1 MFVRLSSVRRGGK
14 SYEYAQLVESV
25 RPDSGGAPRHRVVAN
40 LGRITDRSQV
50 ENLRAAFE
58 ANKKGTTV
66 TVTSGLGHEAKSPVI
81 RPRACLRYLD
91 VAVVLETL
99 RETGVEAVLQELLG
113 EGQHEVATD
122 KVVAA
127 LVVQRCL
134 APESKLQA
142 VRWFPRTALPELLGV
157 NPAHFN
163 NTRVHRALESLEH
176 VDEDLMRAMSRR
188 SVEKGGQLHV
198 TFLDVTDTYFEGE
211 GPELC
216 ARGKSKE
223 GLIRKKIGIA
233 LLCDPEGIPLRW
245 QLMAGNAA
253 EAPTMLEMMRS
264 KELLPWL
271 SGTPVVVDRAMG
283 RTAQIREMQ
292 RTDAR
297 FITALTRVEYET
309 YCPELPAAALVEL
322 QPDSM
327 ADDTVCAQEAA
338 RRVEEAGFE
347 RIADDQYFLDV
358 GEVHP
363 PKAKGTVRD
372 AGRKVPSGAM
382 QVARDVDQAH
392 ACGKYGSLAAAA
404 RALGHTKDIAG
415 WYRSLLKLPEELQQR
430 VLAGEVDAVSIW
442 EVLRVA
448 RQEDELE
455 QRAAFD
461 KLRALRRSAR
471 GTRPTATSVEES
483 APGRPLRCAVYFNPE
498 TFVSQRRL
506 AAETL
511 GRVGAHVERLN
522 AQLQEA
528 TSRTTASSVR
538 KKLDYYL
545 RRLDLLSCFEVNI
558 EETSTVGKTCLRA
571 ELALNKERWRLRQRF
586 DGFTVIVAD
595 ARVELT
601 ARELCRTY
609 RAKDAVETDFQV
621 IKSLLKLRPVRHRTD
636 EKVRAHVS
644 VCMLALLVQRAL
656 HARLRRK
663 KVSAQLALELLE
675 PCRLTAQQVTARS
688 RVTYALTHPTSEQ
701 QSILRALG
709 LNRLVDPAELGWL
722 TPRASFV
729 TTESPNSS

>member
-1 MFVRLSSVRRGGK
+1 M
-14 SYEYAQLVESV
+14 
-25 RPDSGGAPRHRVVAN
+25 
-40 LGRITDRSQV
+40 
-50 ENLRAAFE
+50 
-58 ANKKGTTV
+58 
-66 TVTSGLGHEAKSPVI
+66 
-81 RPRACLRYLD
+81 
-91 VAVVLETL
+91 
-99 RETGVEAVLQELLG
+99 
-113 EGQHEVATD
+113 
-122 KVVAA
+122 
-127 LVVQRCL
+127 
-134 APESKLQA
+134 
-142 VRWFPRTALPELLGV
+142 
-157 NPAHFN
+157 
-163 NTRVHRALESLEH
+163 
-176 VDEDLMRAMSRR
+176 
-188 SVEKGGQLHV
+188 

-283 RTAQIREMQ
+283 RTAQIRDMQ

-309 YCPELPAAALVEL
+309 YCPDLPAAALVEL
-322 QPDSM
+322 QPASM
-327 ADDTVCAQEAA
+327 ADDTACAEEAA
-338 RRVEEAGFE
+338 RRVEKAGFE

-358 GEVHP
+358 GEVHAP
-363 PKAKGTVRD
+363 EAKGAARD
-372 AGRKVPSGAM
+372 VGRRLPSVAM
-382 QVARDVDQAH
+382 QVARDVEQGH
-392 ACGKYGSLAAAA
+392 ACGKFGSLAAAA
-404 RALGHTKDIAG
+404 RALGHTKNTAG
-415 WYRSLLKLPEELQQR
+415 WYRALLKLPEELQQR

-448 RQEDELE
+448 QREDELE

-461 KLRALRRSAR
+461 KLQTLRRSAR
-471 GTRPTATSVEES
+471 RPGPTATPVEES
-483 APGRPLRCAVYFNPE
+483 APVPPLRCAVYFNPE
-498 TFVSQRRL
+498 TFVSQRKL

-511 GRVGAHVERLN
+511 ARVDAHVEQLN
-522 AQLQEA
+522 ARLREA

-545 RRLDLLSCFEVNI
+545 RRQDLLSCFEVNI
-558 EETSTVGKTCLRA
+558 DETNTAGKTCLRV
-571 ELALNKERWRLRQRF
+571 ELALNQERWQWRQRF

-636 EKVRAHVS
+636 AKVRAHVS
-644 VCMLALLVQRAL
+644 ICMLALLVQRTL
-656 HARLRRK
+656 HASLRRK

-688 RVTYALTHPTSEQ
+688 RVTYVLTHATREQ

-709 LNRLVDPAELGWL
+709 LSRLVDPTELGWL

-729 TTESPNSS
+729 TTESPHLA